1 MNKKLLILIVA
12 SATLSATAQP
22 TVNIVP
28 FATGFNNGISEIA
41 HAGDNRLF
49 VAEQLGSIY
58 SIDSTGSVNPTKFL
72 DILNK
77 VTPTSFSLGNEQGL
91 LGLAFSPNY
100 ATDGYFYV
108 NYTNKTG
115 NGNSVIARY
124 QVSANP
130 DVADANSEQILMT
143 IYQPFN
149 NHNGGSLKFGS
160 DGFLYCAVGDGGSFG
175 DPDNRAQNPDSLLGK
190 ILRID
195 VSGGGAYTIPPS
207 NPFVS
212 GGGAPE
218 IWALGVRNPW
228 RMSFDRLTNDLWIAD
243 VGQDIWEEINFQSAS
258 SSGGENYG
266 WRCYE
271 ANATYNT
278 TGCSPAAAYTAPIHS
293 YTHASTN
300 GCAVTG
306 GYVYRG
312 TAFPDMYGYYFYS
325 DFCNGA
331 IYAIS
336 SAQIPSTAGTF
347 TGQNFGTF
355 GENNAGELF
364 IGSQANGTVY
374 RIVSTSTGI
383 ADIDSDDS
391 KMLIYPVPNKGN
403 FTVES
408 DFKVAGDA
416 LIEIAD
422 VTGRIWYSKKHKVH
436 SGINKIPIDF
446 IDGSSGV
453 YSLKIL
459 TEQSILKNKFE
470 LVK

>member
-1 MNKKLLILIVA
+1 MNKIVLLFICMAAGHILN
-12 SATLSATAQP
+12 AQP

-28 FATGFNNGISEIA
+28 FATGFNNGISEIVN
-41 HAGDNRLF
+41 AGDNRLF
-49 VAEQLGSIY
+49 VTEQLGSIY
-58 SIDSTGSVNPTKFL
+58 IVDPSGNVLPNKFL

-77 VTPTSFSLGNEQGL
+77 VTPTVFSPGAEQGL

-130 DVADANSEQILMT
+130 DVADAASEQILLT

-160 DGFLYCAVGDGGSFG
+160 DGFLYCAVGDGGSSG
-175 DPDNRAQNPDSLLGK
+175 DPDNRAQNADSLLGK

-195 VSGGGAYTIPPS
+195 VAGGGPYSIPAS
-207 NPFVS
+207 NPFALS
-212 GGGAPE
+212 GGAPE

-243 VGQDIWEEINFQSAS
+243 VGQNIWEEINFQSANS
-258 SSGGENYG
+258 AGGENYG

-271 ANATYNT
+271 ANANFNT
-278 TGCSPAAAYTAPIHS
+278 GGCSPAASYTAPIHS

-325 DFCNGA
+325 DYCNGA

-336 SAQIPSTAGTF
+336 TAQIPTTAGTF
-347 TGQNFGTF
+347 TGQNFVTF
-355 GENNAGELF
+355 GENNVGELF
-364 IGSQANGTVY
+364 VGSQANGTVY
-374 RIVSTSTGI
+374 RLVSTFTGI
-383 ADIDSDDS
+383 ADVASDVS
-391 KMLIYPVPNKGN
+391 NVSLYPVPNKGT
-403 FTVES
+403 FTCEM
-408 DFKVAGDA
+408 DLKYAGEA

-422 VTGRIWYSKKHKVH
+422 AAGRVWYKQNHKVN
-436 SGINKIPIDF
+436 SGINKIPVSLE
-446 IDGSSGV
+446 GAASGMYTV
-453 YSLKIL
+453 KIE
-459 TEQSILKNKFE
+459 TENGTINKKFE
-470 LVK
+470 MLK